1 VANTEEWVRL
11 ERELRRE
18 GVLDPRVLQAM
29 ARVPRDLFVPSEC
42 RNHAWRNSA
51 LPIGEGQTI
60 SQPLVVGLMTQALKL
75 LGKEKVL
82 EVGTGSGYQ
91 CAVLAELSHAV
102 VSIERIEPLAT
113 SARGRLTNLGY
124 TNARVVVGDGTVGHP
139 EEAPYDAIIVTA
151 ATPRVPKP
159 LLDQL
164 AENGRLI
171 LPVGSHTSQDL
182 VLYIRHEG
190 RTTTDHLGSVRFV
203 PLIGEA
209 GWKEREADLLFRYR

>member
-1 VANTEEWVRL
+1 MANTEEWVRL